1 MKKVI
6 NYKSWF
12 PVSEKEIIS
21 ICFYYSWCCINF
33 TWIFKLLFF
42 ALLVLYSK
50 VTQQNFGRLY
60 FFGGR
65 WTLLSQNL
73 TADLLWT
80 CRRDYTLRKE
90 DKSITFTTLQNHIQV
105 WFVLFWKKCEHIKKS
120 IPNWFWFLKPKRWTI
135 KLNTTEKKNSG
146 SCCMKVNLKVKK
158 ETNCVLWGVYNFLS
172 HRSFAA
178 LFFMGFYW
186 VFFHFLLHSK
196 LKLRRERQEG
206 CLWYLNKILIKENR
220 Y

>member
-120 IPNWFWFLKPKRWTI
+120 IPNWFWLLKPKRWTI
-135 KLNTTEKKNSG
+135 KLNTTEKKPVVHVVWKSI
-146 SCCMKVNLKVKK
+146 SKSRRKQ
-158 ETNCVLWGVYNFLS
+158 TVYYEES
-172 HRSFAA
+172 IT
-178 LFFMGFYW
+178 FYPTDLLQHCSSW
-186 VFFHFLLHSK
+186 VFTGFFFIFCCIAS
-196 LKLRRERQEG
+196 
-206 CLWYLNKILIKENR
+206 
-220 Y
+220 